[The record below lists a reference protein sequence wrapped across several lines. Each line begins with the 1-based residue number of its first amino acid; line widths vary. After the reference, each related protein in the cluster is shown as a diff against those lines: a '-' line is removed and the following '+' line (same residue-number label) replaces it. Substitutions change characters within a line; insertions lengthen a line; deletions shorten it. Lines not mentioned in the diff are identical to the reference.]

1 MAGTLAADEGRSRK
15 RGDDEQ
21 GELDPAA
28 LRRLLQAPEAPPHGD
43 FPRRLPARR
52 KGLVGEL
59 EASFNRLA
67 ERSQSQTAELARVAR
82 QIGREGRMTER
93 ARLDGAKGD
102 YRQRVE
108 TVNGLID
115 DLVRPTTEVARVIV
129 AVAEGD
135 LSHNMAM
142 EIRSQPVNTEFAR
155 IGSPVNAMV

>member
-1 MAGTLAADEGRSRK
+1 MAGSLATDEGRSRK
-15 RGDDEQ
+15 RDDEQ

-28 LRRLLQAPEAPPHGD
+28 LRRLLQALDAAGDGD
-43 FPRRLPARR
+43 FSRRLPARR
-52 KGLVGEL
+52 KGLLGEL
-59 EASFNRLA
+59 ESSFNRLA
-67 ERSQSQTAELARVAR
+67 ERSQAQTTELARVAR

-102 YRQRVE
+102 YRERVE

-135 LSHNMAM
+135 LS
-142 EIRSQPVNTEFAR
+142 Q
-155 IGSPVNAMV
+155 